1 MKSKKI
7 VICSITIL
15 TVCIAL
21 CLNIGYKT
29 NENGETYGRMAH
41 IADPTGIFLMEVP
54 DLIAVMATNGKS
66 GYVKKDDF
74 VSEIPKNPEEALNIQ
89 EDSFVKSIPVY
100 KNDGITVIGE
110 FQFN

>member
-1 MKSKKI
+1 
-7 VICSITIL
+7 
-15 TVCIAL
+15 
-21 CLNIGYKT
+21 
-29 NENGETYGRMAH
+29 
-41 IADPTGIFLMEVP
+41 
-54 DLIAVMATNGKS
+54 MATNGKS